1 MSYDRQGGLLTA
13 LAKIN
18 RPVLTLIANKW

>member
-18 RPVLTLIANKW
+18 RPVLTLIANK